1 MFKLPKKP
9 IEEFSTLTKQEVLA
23 LVDKYEAGEATE
35 EDKALLH
42 KITPDQVN
50 SCDGCNICCIAPS
63 IQENK
68 IGKAIK
74 EPKPTCAKCPNL
86 GENGCTTYEDRPDVC
101 KDYLCAYAIGSN
113 DIHPMK
119 YGVAWSFKV
128 LSGNN
133 TVVGHALDIDVVF
146 RSSEMVD
153 LMVEI
158 SNTEGIHGLI
168 VMDGVKV
175 VMVDCETGDCF
186 GGAIDQTVP
195 LKDRYVEGSFVKLC
209 KGIPHILE

>member
-1 MFKLPKKP
+1 MFKLPKP
-9 IEEFSTLTKQEVLA
+9 HEGLEYLTKEAVLA
-23 LVDKYEAGEATE
+23 LVQKYEAGEATE
-35 EDKALLH
+35 EDMSLLRLA
-42 KITPDQVN
+42 TPDQVN

-63 IQENK
+63 IQEDK
-68 IGKAIK
+68 IGKAVK
-74 EPKPTCAKCPNL
+74 EPKATCAKCPNL
-86 GENGCTTYEDRPDVC
+86 GESGCSTYEDRPDVC
-101 KDYLCAYAIGSN
+101 KDYLCAYAIGST
-113 DIHPMK
+113 DIHPK
-119 YGVAWSFKV
+119 KHGVAWSFKV
-128 LSGNN
+128 LGEKN

-158 SNTEGIHGLI
+158 SNTEGIKGLI

-186 GGAIDQTVP
+186 GGAIDQTAP
-195 LKDRYVEGSFVKLC
+195 LKDRYVENSFIKLC